1 MEEVG
6 GHRRGI
12 GGGVDKD
19 LGVRERDNQF
29 AIFEERGWQCVAQEV
44 EEERIGEKS
53 EICGETAI

>member
-29 AIFEERGWQCVAQEV
+29 AIFEERG
-44 EEERIGEKS
+44 
-53 EICGETAI
+53 